1 MKDRLR
7 TNAVPIQ
14 IPVGKEE
21 SFTGIVDLMTM
32 KAEIYQDEM
41 GKEIIGTDI
50 PEDILDLAETWRENM
65 IESIVETDEDLM
77 MMFLEG
83 EEIPLEDLKAGLRK
97 ATIACEITPV
107 TCGSSV

>member
-1 MKDRLR
+1 MLDKEGGTTDRNGVASGDTYGVPRIAYINKMDITGADFFQSVASMKDRLR

-41 GKEIIGTDI
+41 GKEIIETDI
-50 PEDILDLAETWRENM
+50 PEDILDLAET
-65 IESIVETDEDLM
+65 
-77 MMFLEG
+77 G
-83 EEIPLEDLKAGLRK
+83 EI
-97 ATIACEITPV
+97 
-107 TCGSSV
+107 

>member
-1 MKDRLR
+1 
-7 TNAVPIQ
+7 
-14 IPVGKEE
+14 
-21 SFTGIVDLMTM
+21 MTM

-41 GKEIIGTDI
+41 GKEIIETDI

-83 EEIPLEDLKAGLRK
+83 EDHWRI
-97 ATIACEITPV
+97 
-107 TCGSSV
+107 